1 MVHIGKINLLKVLK
15 KLHNGY
21 RLIDQEGTQEV
32 FLPEDFAPLKI
43 TIGGDL
49 KVFIY
54 PDTQGELVATTEMPF
69 ACVGEYALL
78 KVVEVQEFGA
88 FFDLGISKDLL
99 VPGNEQKIKVRP
111 YESHLVRVCKEDG
124 TGRIFGTTKLGQ
136 YIQGS
141 DFDISEGDQVDIQI
155 ASQTELGHRVIVNR
169 KFIGMIYKNET
180 FQRVLVGNT
189 YQAFVKKIR
198 EDGLVDVALQ
208 EQGIKNLV
216 DSKDVI
222 LDFLKRNGGSSILHD
237 KSSPEDIKNF
247 LGMSKKT
254 FKKSIGMLYKDKL
267 IEINDNGIKLVEDN
281 R

>member
-1 MVHIGKINLLKVLK
+1 MVHIGKVNLLKVLK

-21 RLIDQEGTQEV
+21 LLIDEEGTQEV
-32 FLPEDFAPLKI
+32 FLPEEFTPLRINTGDKI
-43 TIGGDL
+43 
-49 KVFIY
+49 KFFVY
-54 PDTQGELVATTEMPF
+54 PDTQGQLVATTEIPF

-78 KVVEVQEFGA
+78 KVVEVQDFGA
-88 FFDLGISKDLL
+88 FFDFGISKDLL

-111 YESHLVRVCKEDG
+111 FEEHIVRVCKEEG

-136 YIQGS
+136 FIEAS
-141 DFDISEGDQVDIQI
+141 DFDITIGDKVNIQVATQ
-155 ASQTELGHRVIVNR
+155 SELGYRVIINR

-180 FQRVLVGNT
+180 FQRVLIGEN
-189 YQAFVKKIR
+189 YEAYVKKIR
-198 EDGLVDVALQ
+198 EDGLVDVAFQ

-222 LDFLKRNGGSSILHD
+222 LEFLKRNGGSSILHD

-267 IEINDNGIKLVEDN
+267 IEITDSGIKLKE
-281 R
+281 

>member
-1 MVHIGKINLLKVLK
+1 MVHIGTVNLLKVLK

-21 RLIDQEGTQEV
+21 RLIDQDGSQEV

-43 TIGGDL
+43 NTGDSIKFFVYL
-49 KVFIY
+49 
-54 PDTQGELVATTEMPF
+54 DTQGELVATTEIPF

-88 FFDLGISKDLL
+88 FFDLGITKDLL

-111 YESHLVRVCKEDG
+111 YESHIVRVCKEDG
-124 TGRIFGTTKLGQ
+124 TGRIFGTTKLGK
-136 YIQGS
+136 YIESS
-141 DFDISEGDQVDIQI
+141 DFDITTGDQVNIQV
-155 ASQTELGHRVIVNR
+155 AAQTELGHRVIINK

-180 FQRVLVGNT
+180 FQRVVIGEN
-189 YQAFVKKIR
+189 YQGYVKKIR

-208 EQGIKNLV
+208 EQGIKNVV

-222 LDFLKRNGGSSILHD
+222 VDFLKRNGGTSFLND

-254 FKKSIGMLYKDKL
+254 FKKSIGMLYKDKI
-267 IEINDNGIKLVEDN
+267 IEISDNGIKLND
-281 R
+281 